1 MASLWDL
8 INGYSQG
15 GAPSEGSTQTLG
27 QAARDIYRGLI
38 NPQQLQEVQ
47 RATQRT
53 QKVIPSVLE
62 SLARGSIAQVPGT
75 AGDISALLRQLSPET
90 MQQLFGNRLAP
101 TTDEILGYVPR
112 MTPNYQG
119 SESHEMM
126 GGLLSPAMGYF
137 AKAIPMQMKNM
148 PIGNMIAYHGTPHE
162 IQGGF
167 DMAKIGTGEGA
178 QAYGHGMYFAE
189 SPKVAESYKD
199 LSKNVLYTPEG
210 KVFDLVTELKH
221 PNIRATLN
229 KTKNIDDAIERA
241 KELIKTSDPNL
252 EDYHIAKKELDL
264 LENYKKQG
272 GLKTGEGNL
281 YKVDIPD
288 EHIATMMDWDK
299 PLGQQSAH
307 VKKAINA
314 MKKHITPQMRD
325 ELGGDLNLLF
335 GKDVEPAQFLNT
347 WEIIHPESK
356 VGIGE
361 ELLNKYGV
369 KGIKYLDNLSRD
381 AGQGTRNFVSFD
393 PQAVKILEKNSK
405 KINNYFG
412 EMPHYKE
419 HENLASVFEKNGLN
433 VKETGSAHSNSRYVE
448 ITDPISGETFT
459 TRFSNHPQSSKAM
472 TLHGPADLEIGEIFK
487 HKSWKDAI
495 NPILDRINKSRLQ
508 FGDELLKLK

>member
-1 MASLWDL
+1 MDL
-8 INGYSQG
+8 ISGYSQG

-126 GGLLSPAMGYF
+126 GGLLSPALGYF
-137 AKAIPMQMKNM
+137 AKAIPTQMKGM

-189 SPKVAESYKD
+189 NPQVAEAYKN
-199 LSKNVLYTPEG
+199 LAK
-210 KVFDLVTELKH
+210 
-221 PNIRATLN
+221 PN
-229 KTKNIDDAIERA
+229 
-241 KELIKTSDPNL
+241 
-252 EDYHIAKKELDL
+252 
-264 LENYKKQG
+264 
-272 GLKTGEGNL
+272 EGNL

-288 EHIATMMDWDK
+288 EYLPTMVEWDK
-299 PLGQQSAH
+299 QLKDQPKF
-307 VKKAINA
+307 VKN
-314 MKKHITPQMRD
+314 
-325 ELGGDLNLLF
+325 F
-335 GKDVEPAQFLNT
+335 V
-347 WEIIHPESK
+347 
-356 VGIGE
+356 
-361 ELLNKYGV
+361 NKYKKELTADMHEWMPQSKNDNIWDRMRGIDLIFWANELYGKEKAAKFLDSEGI
-369 KGIKYLDNLSRD
+369 KGIKYFDEQSRK
-381 AGQGTRNFVSFD
+381 AKKGTSNYVIFE
-393 PQAVKILEKNSK
+393 PQKVKILEKNSK
-405 KINNYFG
+405 K
-412 EMPHYKE
+412 
-419 HENLASVFEKNGLN
+419 L
-433 VKETGSAHSNSRYVE
+433 
-448 ITDPISGETFT
+448 
-459 TRFSNHPQSSKAM
+459 
-472 TLHGPADLEIGEIFK
+472 
-487 HKSWKDAI
+487 
-495 NPILDRINKSRLQ
+495 
-508 FGDELLKLK
+508 GD